1 MSNSLRGPLYLSAL
15 ALVVSLGFNLFLVIH
30 TSRLILAQTPQL
42 IDNQVLP
49 TAEADIRG
57 VLDAQVEAWNRGDLD
72 GFMAGY
78 KDTEHLRFASGDTVT
93 TGFAATKERYFKRYK
108 ADGKE
113 MGKLTFSE
121 VTVEVDSHRM
131 AIVRG
136 RWHLKYEKS
145 ADEPHGLFT
154 LTMRWSGGDGWKITS
169 DHTSAAEKK

>member
-1 MSNSLRGPLYLSAL
+1 MSNSVRGPSCLLAV
-15 ALVVSLGFNLFLVIH
+15 ALVVSLAFNVYLLVRTADVIREH
-30 TSRLILAQTPQL
+30 ARPM
-42 IDNQVLP
+42 IDKQVLP
-49 TAEADIRG
+49 TAEADIRA

-78 KDTEHLRFASGDTVT
+78 SDTEHLRFASGDTVT
-93 TGFAATKERYFKRYK
+93 TGFAATKDRYFKRYK

-121 VTVEVDSHRM
+121 VTVEAHTTNV

-145 ADEPHGLFT
+145 AEEPHGLFT
-154 LTMRWSGGDGWKITS
+154 LTMRWSGDEGWKINS
-169 DHTSAAEKK
+169 DHTSAVEKK